1 MVAQYKSSE
10 PSGLEVEIR
19 MHVMRKINNSE
30 REMNRTLRSWRLR
43 SFSDWV

>member
-30 REMNRTLRSWRLR
+30 REMNRTFEILAVEE
-43 SFSDWV
+43 FQ